1 MRNKK
6 WTNILCRAQLKSL
19 VYYIQA
25 KNEKE
30 AKIKV
35 QKELNKLN
43 HHLLLDM
50 PLTRI
55 NVIEINDLDIKLES
69 SENKIISILNKN
81 LRWLIYHKF
90 KLNLYNK
97 NVLINRFN

>member
-6 WTNILCRAQLKSL
+6 WTNILCRVQLTSL
-19 VYYIQA
+19 VYYLQA
-25 KNEKE
+25 KNEEE

-43 HHLLLDM
+43 HQLLLDM

-55 NVIEINDLDIKLES
+55 NVIEISDLDIKLES
-69 SENKIISILNKN
+69 SENKIISILNEN
-81 LRWLIYHKF
+81 LR
-90 KLNLYNK
+90 
-97 NVLINRFN
+97 

>member
-6 WTNILCRAQLKSL
+6 WTNILCREQSTSL

-25 KNEKE
+25 KKNEEE

-35 QKELNKLN
+35 QKEMNKLN
-43 HHLLLDM
+43 HQLLLDI

-55 NVIEINDLDIKLES
+55 NVIEISDLDIKLES
-69 SENKIISILNKN
+69 SENKIISISNEN
-81 LRWLIYHKF
+81 LR
-90 KLNLYNK
+90 
-97 NVLINRFN
+97 